1 MLAELLQFGGVE
13 VSEPLIEFV
22 RKIAK
27 IFDMNKLALMITET
41 PLLLILLEHVDQ
53 NVDIELVTKFI
64 RTDYS
69 PLVSKSIEK
78 YVTSIDIEESQIAE
92 LLSLKTDSTIQ
103 IALLEKMSKTAPEFE
118 TQFKAL
124 CEDNHLSSR
133 LIKLDSKIFFSIR
146 DEIETDSNLAV
157 LQYGPADQIDKVLV
171 TGFFNCSLN
180 Q

>member
-1 MLAELLQFGGVE
+1 MLQFGGVE
-13 VSEPLIEFV
+13 ISESLITFI
-22 RKIAK
+22 RKVAE

-41 PLLLILLEHVDQ
+41 PVLLVLLEHVDQ

-64 RTDYS
+64 QSDYS

-78 YVTSIDIEESQIAE
+78 YVTSIDIEESQIVE
-92 LLSLKTDSTIQ
+92 LLSLKTDSTVQ

-133 LIKLDSKIFFSIR
+133 LIKLDSKLFFSIR

-171 TGFFNCSLN
+171 MGFLLFS
-180 Q
+180 